1 MNIAVIFAGGSGK
14 RMRSRDIP
22 KQFLKVHGKPIIIH
36 TLSVWEKHPDIDA
49 IVIACIEEGIDELH
63 ELIREYGIT
72 KVKKIVP
79 GGSTGQLSI
88 YQGLLAAKECSGME
102 EQDNTIVYIHDG
114 VRPFITK
121 ELISNNIRCVKEHG
135 SSITTVKVKETILV
149 VDGEERIVQ
158 VPDRHVSRLARA
170 PQSFYLKDILAAHE
184 KAVAEGKTDFIDS
197 CTLMQYYGYKLY
209 MTDGPDENIKIT
221 TPEDFFTMQ
230 SMLNAKENEQIYME

>member
-22 KQFLKVHGKPIIIH
+22 KQFLRVHGKPIIIH

-49 IVIACIEEGIDELH
+49 IVIACIEEGIDELRG
-63 ELIREYGIT
+63 LVKEYGIT

-88 YQGLLAAKECSGME
+88 YQGLLAAENVSSDDE
-102 EQDNTIVYIHDG
+102 ADDTIVYIHDG
-114 VRPFITK
+114 VRPFIND
-121 ELISNNIRCVKEHG
+121 EVISNNIRCVKEHG

-149 VDGEERIVQ
+149 VDEEEKIVQ
-158 VPDRHVSRLARA
+158 VPDRNVSRLARA
-170 PQSFYLKDILAAHE
+170 PQSFYLKDILAAHK

-221 TPEDFFTMQ
+221 TPEDFFAMQ
-230 SMLNAKENEQIYME
+230 SMLNAKENEQIYGL